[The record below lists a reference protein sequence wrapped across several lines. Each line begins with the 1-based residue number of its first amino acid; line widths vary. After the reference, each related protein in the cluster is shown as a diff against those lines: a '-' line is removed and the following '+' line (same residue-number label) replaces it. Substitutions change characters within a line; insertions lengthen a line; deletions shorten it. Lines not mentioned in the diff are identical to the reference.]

1 MNYNE
6 YSIHLQDT
14 SFHSSVAVS
23 SLQHRYQGLVLAPL
37 NPDGI
42 IVSGPD
48 PEVVEMIFDEFLN
61 LAGESPSAVN
71 DFFILSEEF
80 WTTPH
85 HYSPIEANKV

>member
-14 SFHSSVAVS
+14 SFHSSVAIS
-23 SLQHRYQGLVLAPL
+23 SLQHRYQGLVLAPV

-48 PEVVEMIFDEFLN
+48 PEVVETIFDEFLS
-61 LAGESPSAVN
+61 LAAESPSAVN
-71 DFFILSEEF
+71 NFFL
-80 WTTPH
+80 
-85 HYSPIEANKV
+85 EANKV